1 MSSAVETREI
11 HQGGQAVDGCEWF
24 MGKTHGKAME
34 VVLQGLRERVGYICL
49 TGRAGVGKSVVARA
63 LSEAHVANGGRALLA
78 DGASLSFDW
87 LMRELTHAAGI
98 APDTGQSA
106 KAADLLRLLYMTGE
120 LGSDVLLV
128 VDSAHLLGEKTL
140 KALAYFAN
148 PWHPG
153 RSAVQLVLV
162 GRPELLDKLDEP
174 ELTPL
179 GNLCRRI
186 VLRPMGLRESAAYV
200 RWKHGVPPAGKGEAF
215 TAGARRRLAEL
226 SGGLPRLLDML
237 AEAVLASGEAR
248 GRFPVTCGMIRQA
261 VGDMPCHAP
270 HPLPMG
276 KTLASAAAILL
287 LVSGLAWVTRQS
299 LVLGLENMAGSLLG
313 QASASVQRFEVPWL
327 AGTSAPSWA
336 DLETTA
342 GPLPGLAVL
351 RPPRPAAMC
360 EELDKRLQE
369 IVVAP
374 GDSLLSLCRKVY
386 GRADRTALEIVLSA
400 NPAIVDPNCIEVGQI
415 IFFPEE
421 THALGSEAVSTDLRK
436 DMRT

>member
-1 MSSAVETREI
+1 MLSALETRER
-11 HQGGQAVDGCEWF
+11 HQGGQADGGCEWF
-24 MGKTHGKAME
+24 MGKTHDKAME

-49 TGRAGVGKSVVARA
+49 TGRAGVGKSVLARA
-63 LSEAHVANGGRALLA
+63 LSEVHIANGGRVLMV

-87 LMRELTHAAGI
+87 LVRELTHAAGI
-98 APDTGQSA
+98 APDSGQSA
-106 KAADLLRLLYMTGE
+106 KPADLLRLLYITGE

-148 PWHPG
+148 PWQPG

-162 GRPELLDKLDEP
+162 GRSELLDKLDEP
-174 ELTPL
+174 ELRSL
-179 GNLCRRI
+179 GNLCRMV

-200 RWKHGVPPAGKGEAF
+200 RWKHGTPPIGKGEAF
-215 TAGARRRLAEL
+215 TPRARRRLAEL

-237 AEAVLASGEAR
+237 AEAVLASGKAR
-248 GRFPVTCGMIRQA
+248 GRFPVTCTMIRQA
-261 VGDMPCHAP
+261 VGDMPCHTP

-276 KTLASAAAILL
+276 KTLATAAAVLL
-287 LVSGLAWVTRQS
+287 LVSGLAWLTRQS

-313 QASASVQRFEVPWL
+313 QASASVQRLEVPWL
-327 AGTSAPSWA
+327 AGAPSPSWA

-351 RPPRPAAMC
+351 RPPLPPATC

-386 GRADRTALEIVLSA
+386 GRADRTALGIVLSA

-415 IFFPEE
+415 ILFPEE
-421 THALGSEAVSTDLRK
+421 THALGSEAVSMDAQK
-436 DMRT
+436 DVRT